1 MRASEAL
8 KPLKGCV
15 VTAHFILA
23 YYFLVYIIY
32 HCGMSSS
39 VKLYIQYLYVY
50 FVNGTLGHLG
60 TKRLQSNNLV
70 SSTCQSDKTRC
81 MLKDILIF
89 YISNIYTLCAR
100 IKILTKLNTTESTE
114 CTIL

>member
-1 MRASEAL
+1 
-8 KPLKGCV
+8 
-15 VTAHFILA
+15 
-23 YYFLVYIIY
+23 
-32 HCGMSSS
+32 MSSF

-50 FVNGTLGHLG
+50 FSNGTLGHLG

-70 SSTCQSDKTRC
+70 SLTCQSDKTRC

-89 YISNIYTLCAR
+89 YISNIDTPCGR
-100 IKILTKLNTTESTE
+100 INILTKSNTAV